1 MAVLKVGPNET
12 YHSIAAAMAHAHAGD
27 TVSLDIGYSDETTVV
42 SVNDLSVT
50 GTPSSA
56 NIDLTL
62 GAGVTDFTL
71 LGTAPIF
78 VHDNSGNNVILGNA
92 GANTIEVS
100 GGTDVVN
107 GGGGNDRLIVDY
119 ATATSTITGTIGGV
133 TDGGTD
139 AVTFTHVRNETI
151 FTGSGNDTI
160 TAGDGSNLIET
171 GAGNDTVTSGTGSNT
186 IDGGLGNDT
195 LTAGN
200 ATPGNGADR
209 IDGGPGN
216 DTITGGSGY
225 NFLTGDSG
233 NDTLSGGA
241 GPSTLAGGPGNN
253 ILNGGTGNSTADYF
267 DSTVAVTVSLA
278 LATAQHV
285 SALQTDTLN
294 SIENLIGSSY
304 NDTLTASVSGN
315 NMLTGGAGADHLIAG
330 DGHDTFNYTLV
341 GDSTSTTHDTITGFN
356 ASLDKFE
363 FPVAVKGINAEI
375 TSGHLSAS
383 TFDADLALA
392 ANASHLAAH
401 DAVLFTP
408 TSGTLLGD
416 TFLIVDANG
425 HAGYQAGQDYVIELT
440 SGAHLS
446 SLSTSDFIT

>member
-1 MAVLKVGPNET
+1 MAILKVGPGEI
-12 YHSIAAAMAHAHAGD
+12 YHTIAAAMAHAHAGD
-27 TVSLDIGYSDETTVV
+27 TISLDAGYSHETTVV
-42 SVNDLSVT
+42 SVNNVSVT
-50 GTPSSA
+50 GSSSSA
-56 NIDLTL
+56 HIDLTL
-62 GAGVTDFTL
+62 GAGISDLTL

-78 VHDNSGNNVILGNA
+78 VHDNSGNNVIMGNA

-119 ATATSTITGTIGGV
+119 STATSTITGTVGGI
-133 TDGGTD
+133 TDGGTNS
-139 AVTFTHVRNETI
+139 VTFTHVRNETI
-151 FTGSGNDTI
+151 LTGSGNDTI
-160 TAGDGSNLIET
+160 TAGNGSNVINS
-171 GAGNDTVTSGTGSNT
+171 GAGNDTITSGTGSNV
-186 IDGGLGNDT
+186 IYGGPGNDT
-195 LTAGN
+195 ITAGN

-225 NFLTGDSG
+225 NFLTGDAG
-233 NDTLSGGA
+233 NDTLTGGA
-241 GPSTLAGGPGNN
+241 GTSILAGGPGNN

-267 DSTVAVTVSLA
+267 DSKLGVTVTLA

-285 SALQTDTLN
+285 SVLQTDTLN
-294 SIENLIGSSY
+294 SIENLIGSPY

-315 NMLTGGAGADHLIAG
+315 NVLTGGGGADHLIAG
-330 DGHDTFNYTLV
+330 GGHDTFNYTQV
-341 GDSTSTTHDTITGFN
+341 RDSTSTTHDTITGFN

-363 FPVAVKGINAEI
+363 FPFAVKGINSEI
-375 TSGHLSAS
+375 TSGYLSAS
-383 TFDADLALA
+383 TFNANLAFA
-392 ANASHLAAH
+392 ANASHLGAH

-408 TSGTLLGD
+408 TSGTFRGD

-440 SGAHLS
+440 SGSHLS